1 MKKVFLL
8 MILFYS
14 TIYANDKEL
23 ILSEI
28 KILKEDTNKR
38 FEIMQNNTDKRIETV
53 FGFLYVLIIL
63 VLLLPF
69 IIVYLLDKREEN
81 NRIQFNKLRDVI
93 FILKKIAED
102 DKKIEKSLEITNL

>member
-14 TIYANDKEL
+14 IIYANDTEL
-23 ILSEI
+23 ILNDI

-38 FEIMQNNTDKRIETV
+38 FEIMQNSTDKRIENV

-81 NRIQFNKLRDVI
+81 NRIQFDKLRDVI